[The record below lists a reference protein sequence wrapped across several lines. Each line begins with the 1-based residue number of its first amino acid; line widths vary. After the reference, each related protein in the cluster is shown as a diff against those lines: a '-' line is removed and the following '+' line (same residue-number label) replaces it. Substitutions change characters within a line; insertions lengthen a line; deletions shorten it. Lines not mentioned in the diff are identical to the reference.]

1 MPVWYWHYGESYF
14 YVKFETT
21 IQATN
26 TAVTSL
32 QMTWNIAN
40 FIANIGSDREAMGLH
55 YYWEKLSP
63 LPSTMAHGQAC
74 SGGIHKRKKS
84 WQDSQNKNS
93 SCHSG
98 IMETKS
104 PCIPLW
110 TGDMQ
115 WVVRRAEG
123 GFDLRRVNRGDRPGA
138 QSPGEHAPQS
148 HTCSTRHAASA
159 TFPFSFLPSFL
170 PSLFLS
176 YIILYLSL
184 LPSASPTC
192 ICSLSHP
199 IDPQGRGIKKWIW
212 LVSHIAFYSNSVRA
226 YRFHRLLRQYW
237 EQSNKYSTF
246 SYLAMWLLCV
256 RLSKTL
262 LLPENEPY
270 IYIYHTSRRG
280 GWWRGAEQKK
290 MCDVI
295 EKRSFQRQ
303 SKIFTRLQRQR
314 DQTTD
319 LPHKYGEQS
328 NKC

>member
-1 MPVWYWHYGESYF
+1 MKIIYYGESYF
-14 YVKFETT
+14 YVRFETT

-40 FIANIGSDREAMGLH
+40 FIANTGSDRGVMCLH

-115 WVVRRAEG
+115 WVGRRAEG

-159 TFPFSFLPSFL
+159 TFPFSFLPSLSLSPSLSYYSLSL
-170 PSLFLS
+170 PSP
-176 YIILYLSL
+176 LYLSNL
-184 LPSASPTC
+184 HLFIVLP
-192 ICSLSHP
+192 
-199 IDPQGRGIKKWIW
+199 
-212 LVSHIAFYSNSVRA
+212 
-226 YRFHRLLRQYW
+226 YR
-237 EQSNKYSTF
+237 
-246 SYLAMWLLCV
+246 
-256 RLSKTL
+256 
-262 LLPENEPY
+262 P
-270 IYIYHTSRRG
+270 
-280 GWWRGAEQKK
+280 
-290 MCDVI
+290 
-295 EKRSFQRQ
+295 
-303 SKIFTRLQRQR
+303 
-314 DQTTD
+314 
-319 LPHKYGEQS
+319 
-328 NKC
+328 